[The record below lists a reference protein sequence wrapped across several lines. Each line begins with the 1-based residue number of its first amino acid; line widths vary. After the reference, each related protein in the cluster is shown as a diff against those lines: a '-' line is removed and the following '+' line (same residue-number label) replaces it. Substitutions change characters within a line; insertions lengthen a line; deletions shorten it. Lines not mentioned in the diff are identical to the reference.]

1 MLFTSKVVSYGCK
14 EGRVKGIKSFEN
26 ILLKLNECIFFFKI
40 LLQNAIDTKNWFET
54 TKVKLDERYFNLIHI
69 LPVNK
74 SNFKKNVC
82 LLVRNIVIWQFWE
95 LFWDWFKA
103 CKTSIWNQC
112 QKFYDCT
119 NINSLVLLVLQASD
133 ITRSNILSYSELNR

>member
-74 SNFKKNVC
+74 SNFKKNVR